1 MSCRR
6 EFNEK
11 FYKTCMP
18 LLTGFE
24 KERKELHKAA
34 TFRLTTGIII
44 SIVLFAVLVYF
55 GIIELNLKTFLQIF
69 LCILS
74 IVLLLEDSSK
84 KEFEKKIKFKI
95 MSVFCKALG
104 DFRWR
109 PQKTVDYGLFVNTGI
124 VSQKWF
130 KPESDDIFTGRH
142 NGVSIEIAEVKYYK
156 MGSRGPETAFR
167 GVCVILDMNKDF
179 HGHTLVT
186 SDTALHLSPIDGLS
200 HTTLEDS
207 RFEKIF
213 DVFTNDEV
221 EARYLLTPTFMER
234 LTKIKKTFMA
244 AQISCAF
251 YMNKL
256 FISINTRKDMF
267 SLGAINKPVD
277 DYRQFLQIYTE
288 ITSIIEL
295 IDQLKLDQKIGL

>member
-1 MSCRR
+1 MSSRK
-6 EFNEK
+6 EFNEM
-11 FYKTCMP
+11 FYKTCKP
-18 LLTGFE
+18 LLTEFE
-24 KERKELHKAA
+24 EQRMKIFFAYKIRA
-34 TFRLTTGIII
+34 TILGII
-44 SIVLFAVLVYF
+44 LFCL
-55 GIIELNLKTFLQIF
+55 LCLFLYEIAIQQPRGSIF
-69 LCILS
+69 LVIIIAAIMLG
-74 IVLLLEDSSK
+74 DYYKQK
-84 KEFEKKIKFKI
+84 KNFETKIKHKI
-95 MSVFCKALG
+95 MPVFCNALG
-104 DFRWR
+104 DFQWSSGNI
-109 PQKTVDYGLFVNTGI
+109 VNYDLFVNTGI
-124 VSQKWF
+124 VPKNWYRAQ
-130 KPESDDIFTGRH
+130 SDDIFTGKH
-142 NGVSIEIAEVKYYK
+142 NDVSIEIAEVTYWEKGDKNNYVTFQ
-156 MGSRGPETAFR
+156 GA
-167 GVCVILDMNKDF
+167 VVLLDMNKIF

-186 SDTALHLSPIDGLS
+186 SDTALHLSPINGLK
-200 HTTLEDS
+200 HTILEDS

-267 SLGAINKPVD
+267 YLGVINKKED
-277 DYRQFLQIYTE
+277 DYRQFIQIYTE